1 MNNALASVLSLQG
14 KVLVITSAQNPLTK
28 NFCWGIF
35 DIFKNI
41 ISRDFIYFYL
51 TSKRKK
57 T

>member
-51 TSKRKK
+51 TS
-57 T
+57 